1 MLNNFTGIV
10 SDEGSNLVRLF
21 SQYDNDD
28 IIYSIQN
35 EPTNQTSTANNDS
48 GLIEPISEDIV
59 SSFEMIDQDVIGD
72 RAHLNTLVFLHEND
86 QDVDWSVP
94 EDEIEAYN
102 SDDEY
107 DIERG
112 KLNSTS
118 LCAYFK

>member
-118 LCAYFK
+118 LCTYFK

>member
-72 RAHLNTLVFLHEND
+72 RAYLNTLVFLHEK
-86 QDVDWSVP
+86 DVDWSVL

-118 LCAYFK
+118 LCTYFK

>member
-1 MLNNFTGIV
+1 
-10 SDEGSNLVRLF
+10 
-21 SQYDNDD
+21 
-28 IIYSIQN
+28 
-35 EPTNQTSTANNDS
+35 
-48 GLIEPISEDIV
+48 
-59 SSFEMIDQDVIGD
+59 MIDQDVIGD

-118 LCAYFK
+118 LCTYFK

>member
-94 EDEIEAYN
+94 GDEIEAYN

-118 LCAYFK
+118 LCTYFK

>member
-59 SSFEMIDQDVIGD
+59 SNFEMIDQDVIGD

-118 LCAYFK
+118 LCTYFK